1 MDRKGIFEAMADVHA
16 RAPWPWQRHGRRK
29 AIKTEVMG
37 LVKLPQRKKEKKRT
51 EELLLDLAR
60 CNPVAQPARNRRLVG
75 RWRLAWSSQTAN
87 RFLRPDNVLGGY
99 STQDI
104 SVQDGKTT
112 VENAV
117 RWPGWD
123 LGLLGRA
130 SAQVDPKDRQG
141 CKLKLRIDSF
151 ELEVGGK
158 EVQLLRSVL
167 STPKMSVRDTPNGK
181 RRVLNQREGSI
192 TVLYLDDDIRVTL
205 ADNGLLFMH
214 QRIQPV

>member
-1 MDRKGIFEAMADVHA
+1 MADVHA
-16 RAPWPWQRHGRRK
+16 RAPWPWQLDRRRK
-29 AIKTEVMG
+29 TIKVELMG

-51 EELLLDLAR
+51 EELLMDLAR
-60 CNPVAQPARNRRLVG
+60 SNPVAQPARNRRLVG
-75 RWRLAWSSQTAN
+75 RWRLAWSSQTSN

-104 SVQDGKTT
+104 SVQGGTIT

-123 LGLLGRA
+123 LCLLGRA
-130 SAQVDPKDRQG
+130 RAQVDPKDRQG
-141 CKLKLRIDSF
+141 CTLKLRIDSF
-151 ELEVGGK
+151 ELEAGEK
-158 EVQLLRSVL
+158 KVQLLKSVL
-167 STPKMSVRDTPNGK
+167 STPKLSIRDAPGGK

-192 TVLYLDDDIRVTL
+192 TVLYLDNDIRVTL

-214 QRIQPV
+214 QRIDPVKMHR